1 MNLYKVSG
9 IIILVGAVGF
19 ILAMNVAEFLF
30 PGYSV
35 SNNYISDLGAMCRAG
50 SCTIVQPS
58 SIIFN
63 TSMVI
68 LGILI
73 IAASMLLLKSKA
85 FKLFPIFFAISGI
98 GAVMVGIFPEYTG
111 SLHSISAL
119 IVFLFGGLAA
129 ISSYKLQRTPM
140 NVISIL
146 LGITTLGALA
156 LYIEGKYL
164 GLGPGGM
171 ERMIVYPA
179 LLWGIIIGS
188 YIAGRS
194 DGPN

>member
-9 IIILVGAVGF
+9 IIILVGAVSF
-19 ILAMNVAEFLF
+19 ILAMNIAEFLF

-35 SNNYISDLGAMCRAG
+35 SSNYISDLGAMCRSG

-63 TSMVI
+63 TSMII

-73 IAASMLLLKSKA
+73 IVSSILLLKSHI

-98 GAVMVGIFPEYTG
+98 GAIMVGVFPEYTG

-129 ISSYKLQRTPM
+129 ISSYKLQRVPM
-140 NVISIL
+140 NIISLL
-146 LGITTLGALA
+146 LGIMTLTTLA

-179 LLWGIIIGS
+179 LLWGIIFGS
-188 YIAGRS
+188 YITGRS
-194 DGPN
+194 DGPK

>member
-1 MNLYKVSG
+1 
-9 IIILVGAVGF
+9 
-19 ILAMNVAEFLF
+19 
-30 PGYSV
+30 
-35 SNNYISDLGAMCRAG
+35 
-50 SCTIVQPS
+50 
-58 SIIFN
+58 
-63 TSMVI
+63 
-68 LGILI
+68 
-73 IAASMLLLKSKA
+73 
-85 FKLFPIFFAISGI
+85 
-98 GAVMVGIFPEYTG
+98 
-111 SLHSISAL
+111 
-119 IVFLFGGLAA
+119 
-129 ISSYKLQRTPM
+129 M

-146 LGITTLGALA
+146 LGITTLVALA